1 MTCSQARSAPLRS
14 TFGRFGILLVL
25 FGAMSVAQ
33 ACATGGHGI
42 RGTVTVIESNRIVVQ
57 HKSGQRV
64 SVGLSPR
71 TSFRR
76 GDTGA
81 TINDV
86 RVGGR
91 VIVVLDED
99 VSPFR
104 ATEVRIYSQAGTS
117 SHPPLVPKQLSPA
130 RGSTPRAHQE
140 Q

>member
-14 TFGRFGILLVL
+14 TFGRLGISLVL

-64 SVGLSPR
+64 SVELSPR
-71 TSFRR
+71 TSFRQ

-91 VIVVLDED
+91 VIVVLDEA
-99 VSPFR
+99 VSPFT
-104 ATEVRIYSQAGTS
+104 ASEVRIFSRARAS
-117 SHPPLVPKQLSPA
+117 SHPPVFRPQLPPA
-130 RGSTPRAHQE
+130 GGSTPPTHQE